1 MAGQKARDYDGGGP
15 LPLSLSE
22 SESGEGKEEEEDAWV
37 DLGGTAGGAGTGRQI
52 FPSTLY

>member
-1 MAGQKARDYDGGGP
+1 MCDMAGQKARDYDGGGP

-37 DLGGTAGGAGTGRQI
+37 DLGGTAGGGGAGW
-52 FPSTLY
+52 